1 MVRKI
6 HTWIQQ
12 YHCGALAVI
21 AATILLHLLP
31 PAAAAAFLSIPLQM
45 MKQPSSMLAFVLI
58 TASQ

>member
-21 AATILLHLLP
+21 VATILLHLLP
-31 PAAAAAFLSIPLQM
+31 PAVVAFLSIPLQM

-58 TASQ
+58 TVSQ